1 MSFEAENDLER
12 ALMRAPTEPE
22 ARPEFYRLL
31 LDSPLFIIG
40 QIGNQTPER
49 AEIEP
54 KPGENL
60 MIATLTHQDT
70 NYHPVF
76 STLSRLQAFVREEVQ
91 YLSMPGRQ
99 LFEATKGAHF
109 VLNPGAEVG
118 KELRAEEIAAIMG
131 QTRIAVTAPT
141 VYPQALVD
149 ALSSL
154 FARDAGV
161 IGAYLVQ
168 VQFEGQDD
176 QPHPLVGV
184 ETTGDWQALS
194 QAMGEAMKDTTDT
207 VVDIVRI
214 DRAQPTGITEALLKT
229 APFYM
234 RG

>member
-12 ALMRAPTEPE
+12 ALMRAPSEPA

-31 LDSPLFIIG
+31 LDSHLFIIG

-49 AEIEP
+49 AEIQP
-54 KPGENL
+54 KPGESL
-60 MIATLTHQDT
+60 MIATINHQGT

-76 STLSRLQAFVREEVQ
+76 SALSRLQAFVREEVQ

-109 VLNPGAEVG
+109 VLNPGAQYG

-131 QTRIAVTAPT
+131 QTRIAVSVPS

-149 ALSSL
+149 ALSAL

-161 IGAYLVQ
+161 IAAYLVQ

-176 QPHPLVGV
+176 KPHPLVGV
-184 ETTGDWQALS
+184 ETEGDWQALS
-194 QAMGEAMKDTTDT
+194 QAMGEAMKDTADT

-214 DRAQPTGITEALLKT
+214 DRAQPTGITEALLGT
-229 APFYM
+229 SPFYM

>member
-12 ALMRAPTEPE
+12 ALMRAPTEPA

-31 LDSPLFIIG
+31 LDSDLFIIG
-40 QIGNQTPER
+40 QIGQQTPER
-49 AEIEP
+49 AEIEV

-60 MIATLTHQDT
+60 MIATLTHQGT

-76 STLSRLQAFVREEVQ
+76 SALSRLQAFVREEVQ

-109 VLNPGAEVG
+109 VLNPGAEYG
-118 KELRAEEIAAIMG
+118 KELRAEELAAIMG
-131 QTRIAVTAPT
+131 QTRVAIGTPT

-149 ALSSL
+149 ALSAL

-161 IGAYLVQ
+161 TAAYLVQ
-168 VQFEGQDD
+168 VQFEGQDEK
-176 QPHPLVGV
+176 PHPLVGV

-194 QAMGEAMKDTTDT
+194 QTMGEAMKNTSDT
-207 VVDIVRI
+207 VVDIVRV
-214 DRAQPTGITEALLKT
+214 DRANPTGITEALLKT